1 MVYILKN
8 KDIDVLKFE
17 VVSNLRDPEVSIVWV
32 SQDQKALLPLDLKV
46 NNESLARWKTH
57 LQCPE

>member
-17 VVSNLRDPEVSIVWV
+17 VVSNLRDPEVNIVWV
-32 SQDQKALLPLDLKV
+32 SQDQKALLPLDLKAS
-46 NNESLARWKTH
+46 NDSLKEITQKR
-57 LQCPE
+57 